1 MNEKSSIE
9 KNAAQKQAGLL
20 IQAINGAGEAGRYWL
35 NPSGKTRPRFYPNGV
50 SISPFNALVMALDSD
65 AKGCKT
71 NLFTLFAEA
80 KQRGEPVREHE
91 KGAPFLFYNWNRYVN
106 RNNPEDVIGRQTYL
120 QLEKSEQERYK
131 GIHNREVRTVFNID
145 QTLLPMVDVQA
156 YEGLLKRD
164 GGTRER
170 GYGENDDR
178 KLHIRI
184 NDFLLKMR
192 DNLVPVRMDGSG
204 VAHYDSTR
212 DAVYVPRQKDFEHYH
227 DYVQEVFRQVVSATG
242 HQQRLAREG
251 MVMKDGKA
259 PSEGAV
265 RQERLTVELASGL
278 KMLELGLP
286 ARLSPES
293 MALTDYWT
301 RELKENPQLI
311 DIIESEVNNTL
322 DVIHKA
328 ERGEKIEYATHRNRR
343 ETAKLEKEQPLY
355 HFIADEIAKHPDKEK
370 KTFVVVRDNN
380 GKSADVILP
389 AGASPEA
396 ENEVPGMSK
405 QRIRNILGKEGI
417 ENVAFYNPD
426 GAWGYHPDDLTFEG
440 KQVSVAKLRNW
451 SMETLSTLDV
461 SEALKRAGQVR
472 FEQVQMI
479 QDDEK
484 RWALYIKPEGK
495 AGYSVYPDKDDLNRF
510 FTTLKQA
517 MQNISAVRGELASKY
532 YLLAESRPELKADLF
547 STHEEGIDL
556 NQIERV
562 SVYKTRT
569 DGIQCAVTIN
579 GEKLPPRSV
588 TPQQWQRM
596 WVADDPVKY
605 KKHLAATLF
614 ADVLRKGLAQEQ
626 TTGEKA
632 SADTDQKQTEKA
644 AVDNPVRNDFSIKD
658 IPESQYERYKQLKEE
673 QPEAIVLF
681 KHGNCYY
688 SSMYDAETIANEL
701 NLPPEKERAPYQS
714 DRIIPIF
721 NHDDERT
728 RQQILRLRAYVIE
741 CNAVSKK
748 QLDGKAGITTG
759 QDEGT
764 QSGKDRKA
772 TDSLKTDSSI
782 LEQWKQLKEKHPDAV
797 LLFRK
802 DDSYEAY
809 KEDAGKAG
817 KILNLEIQQ
826 RGCTDGRD
834 MGTVAFPSK
843 DLDMFLPKL
852 IRAGCRVA
860 ICDQIEPKQEQ
871 HWERLEE
878 QARGMKR

>member
-1 MNEKSSIE
+1 MNEKSPIE
-9 KNAAQKQAGLL
+9 KSAAQKQAVLL
-20 IQAINGAGEAGRYWL
+20 IQALAGAGEAGRYWL
-35 NPSGKTRPRFYPNGV
+35 NPSGKTLPRFYPKGV
-50 SISPFNALVMALDSD
+50 SVSPFNALVMALDSD
-65 AKGCKT
+65 AKGYKT
-71 NLFTLFAEA
+71 NLFTLFADA
-80 KQRGEPVREHE
+80 KRRGEPVREHE

-106 RNNPEDVIGRQTYL
+106 RNNPEDVIDRKAYL
-120 QLEKSEQERYK
+120 QLPEEGKQRYK
-131 GIHNREVRTVFNID
+131 GMHNREVRTVFNID
-145 QTLLPMVDVQA
+145 QTLLPMTDAQA
-156 YEGLLKRD
+156 YTGLLKKD
-164 GGTRER
+164 GNAAER
-170 GYGENDDR
+170 GHGESDDR
-178 KLHIRI
+178 SLHIRV

-259 PSEGAV
+259 PSEEAV
-265 RQERLTVELASGL
+265 RQERLIVELASGL

-286 ARLSPES
+286 ARLSSES

-311 DIIESEVNNTL
+311 DIIESDVNNAL

-343 ETAKLEKEQPLY
+343 ETAKLEKEQPLH
-355 HFIADEIAKHPDKEK
+355 HFIADEIARHPDKEK
-370 KTFVVVRDNN
+370 KTFVVVRNN
-380 GKSADVILP
+380 DGKSADVILP
-389 AGASPEA
+389 AGASPET

-417 ENVAFYNPD
+417 ENVTFYNPD
-426 GAWGYHPDDLTFEG
+426 GAWGYRPDDLSFEG
-440 KQVSVAKLRNW
+440 KQVTVAKLRNW

-461 SEALKRAGQVR
+461 SDAVKRARSVV

-495 AGYSVYPDKDDLNRF
+495 EGYSVYPDKEDVNRF

-547 STHEEGIDL
+547 STNVQGIDL
-556 NQIERV
+556 NRIERV
-562 SVYKTRT
+562 SVYKTRQ
-569 DGIQCAVTIN
+569 DGIQCAATID
-579 GEKLPPRSV
+579 GQQLQPRSV

-614 ADVLRKGLAQEQ
+614 ADMLRKERSQEE
-626 TTGEKA
+626 TTGEKE
-632 SADTDQKQTEKA
+632 SVDTERKQA
-644 AVDNPVRNDFSIKD
+644 
-658 IPESQYERYKQLKEE
+658 
-673 QPEAIVLF
+673 
-681 KHGNCYY
+681 
-688 SSMYDAETIANEL
+688 
-701 NLPPEKERAPYQS
+701 
-714 DRIIPIF
+714 
-721 NHDDERT
+721 ERT
-728 RQQILRLRAYVIE
+728 
-741 CNAVSKK
+741 
-748 QLDGKAGITTG
+748 
-759 QDEGT
+759 
-764 QSGKDRKA
+764 A
-772 TDSLKTDSSI
+772 TDSPTGNAQPDKDEAAAENRQVASSI
-782 LEQWKQLKEKHPDAV
+782 LEQWEKLKEKHPDTV

-802 DDSYEAY
+802 DDIYEAY
-809 KEDAGKAG
+809 KDDSTKAG
-817 KILNLEIQQ
+817 RILGLEV
-826 RGCTDGRD
+826 RKTETSDGQD
-834 MGTVAFPSK
+834 METLAFPSK
-843 DLDMFLPKL
+843 DLDTFLPKL

-860 ICDQIEPKQEQ
+860 ICDQIEPKQERHQ
-871 HWERLEE
+871 ERQEE
-878 QARGMKR
+878 HTRGMKR

>member
-1 MNEKSSIE
+1 MNEKSPIE
-9 KNAAQKQAGLL
+9 KNAAQRQAGLL
-20 IQAINGAGEAGRYWL
+20 VQALAGAGDAGRYWL
-35 NPSGKTRPRFYPNGV
+35 NPSGKAQPRFYPKGV
-50 SISPFNALVMALDSD
+50 SVSPFNALVMALDSD

-71 NLFTLFAEA
+71 NLYTLFAEA
-80 KQRGEPVREHE
+80 KRRGEPVREHE

-106 RNNPEDVIGRQTYL
+106 RNNPEDTIDRKAYL
-120 QLEKSEQERYK
+120 QLPEENKQHYK

-145 QTLLPMVDVQA
+145 QTLLPMADAQA
-156 YEGLLKRD
+156 YTDLLKRD
-164 GGTRER
+164 GGAEER
-170 GYGENDDR
+170 GHGESDDR
-178 KLHIRI
+178 KLHIRV

-265 RQERLTVELASGL
+265 RQERLIVELASGL

-311 DIIESEVNNTL
+311 DIIESEVNNAL

-355 HFIADEIAKHPDKEK
+355 HFIADEIAKYPDKEK
-370 KTFVVVRDNN
+370 KTFVVVRDGN

-405 QRIRNILGKEGI
+405 QRIRNIMGKEGI

-426 GAWGYHPDDLTFEG
+426 GAWGYRPDDLTFEG
-440 KQVSVAKLRNW
+440 KQVTVAKLRNW

-461 SEALKRAGQVR
+461 SKAVKRAGQVH

-495 AGYSVYPDKDDLNRF
+495 PGYSVYPDKDDLNRF

-517 MQNISAVRGELASKY
+517 MQNISAVRSELAGKY
-532 YLLAESRPELKADLF
+532 YLLAESNPELKTDLF
-547 STHEEGIDL
+547 STHVQDIDL
-556 NQIERV
+556 NRIERV
-562 SVYKTRT
+562 SVYKTRQ
-569 DGIQCAVTIN
+569 DGIRCAATID
-579 GEKLPPRSV
+579 GRQLQPRSV

-614 ADVLRKGLAQEQ
+614 ADVLRKGQVQEE
-626 TTGEKA
+626 TTGEKM
-632 SADTDQKQTEKA
+632 SAETERKQTERA
-644 AVDNPVRNDFSIKD
+644 AADPPAENVQPDKDGVTAENRQVD
-658 IPESQYERYKQLKEE
+658 
-673 QPEAIVLF
+673 A
-681 KHGNCYY
+681 
-688 SSMYDAETIANEL
+688 
-701 NLPPEKERAPYQS
+701 
-714 DRIIPIF
+714 
-721 NHDDERT
+721 
-728 RQQILRLRAYVIE
+728 
-741 CNAVSKK
+741 
-748 QLDGKAGITTG
+748 
-759 QDEGT
+759 
-764 QSGKDRKA
+764 
-772 TDSLKTDSSI
+772 SI
-782 LEQWKQLKEKHPDAV
+782 LEQWEKLKEKHPDTV
-797 LLFRK
+797 LLLRK

-809 KEDAGKAG
+809 KEDAEKAG
-817 KILNLEIQQ
+817 RILGVEVRKL
-826 RGCTDGRD
+826 RTTDEKD
-834 MGTVAFPSK
+834 METAAFQAK
-843 DLDMFLPKL
+843 ELDMFLPKL
-852 IRAGCRVA
+852 IRGGCRVA
-860 ICDQIEPKQEQ
+860 ICDGIEPKPNTGRQESQ
-871 HWERLEE
+871 AE
-878 QARGMKR
+878 QEGQAKGMKR

>member
-20 IQAINGAGEAGRYWL
+20 AQALADAGDAGRYWL
-35 NPSGKTRPRFYPNGV
+35 NPSGKTMPRFYPKGV
-50 SISPFNALVMALDSD
+50 SVSPFNALVMALDSD

-71 NLFTLFAEA
+71 NLFTLFSEA

-106 RNNPEDVIGRQTYL
+106 RNNPEDVIDRKAYL
-120 QLEKSEQERYK
+120 QLPEEGKQRYK

-145 QTLLPMVDVQA
+145 QTLLPMTDAQA
-156 YEGLLKRD
+156 YTGLLKKD
-164 GGTRER
+164 GGAAER
-170 GYGENDDR
+170 GHGESDDR
-178 KLHIRI
+178 KLHIRV

-286 ARLSPES
+286 ARLSSES
-293 MALTDYWT
+293 MALTDYWI

-311 DIIESEVNNTL
+311 DIIESDVNNAL

-328 ERGEKIEYATHRNRR
+328 ERGEKIEYATHRNLR

-355 HFIADEIAKHPDKEK
+355 HFIADEIARHPDKEK
-370 KTFVVVRDNN
+370 RTFVVVKGGD

-396 ENEVPGMSK
+396 DNEVPGMSK
-405 QRIRNILGKEGI
+405 QRIRNILGKEGV

-426 GAWGYHPDDLTFEG
+426 GAWGYRPDDLAFES
-440 KQVSVAKLRNW
+440 KQVTVAKLRNW

-461 SEALKRAGQVR
+461 SEAVKRARQVH

-517 MQNISAVRGELASKY
+517 MQNITSVRGELAFKY
-532 YLLAESRPELKADLF
+532 YLLAESNPELKADLF
-547 STHEEGIDL
+547 STHVQDIDL
-556 NQIERV
+556 NRIERV
-562 SVYKTRT
+562 SVYKTRQ
-569 DGIQCAVTIN
+569 DGIQCAATID
-579 GEKLPPRSV
+579 GRQLQPRSV

-614 ADVLRKGLAQEQ
+614 ADVLRKGQSQEE
-626 TTGEKA
+626 TTGEKE
-632 SADTDQKQTEKA
+632 SVETEREQTEKA
-644 AVDNPVRNDFSIKD
+644 AIGSQERKDFSIKD
-658 IPESQYERYKQLKEE
+658 IPESQYERYKHLKEE
-673 QPEAIVLF
+673 QPKAIVLF

-701 NLPPEKERAPYQS
+701 NLPPEKERPLYQS
-714 DRIIPIF
+714 DRIILIF
-721 NHDDERT
+721 KHDDERT
-728 RQQILRLRAYVIE
+728 RQQILRLRAHVIE
-741 CNAVSKK
+741 CNTISEK
-748 QLDGKAGITTG
+748 QSGGKAGITTG
-759 QDEGT
+759 QGGST
-764 QSGKDRKA
+764 QSGKDKKA
-772 TDSLKTDSSI
+772 ANGLKPDPSV
-782 LEQWKQLKEKHPDAV
+782 LEQWKQLKGKHPDAV
-797 LLFRK
+797 LLFRN

-817 KILNLEIQQ
+817 KILGLEV
-826 RGCTDGRD
+826 RKAETSDGQK
-834 MGTVAFPSK
+834 METLTFPSK
-843 DLDMFLPKL
+843 DLDTFLPKL
-852 IRAGCRVA
+852 VRAGCRVA
-860 ICDQIEPKQEQ
+860 ICDQIEPKHERHQERQ
-871 HWERLEE
+871 EE
-878 QARGMKR
+878 HARGMKR